1 MPSFTGGPDFRT
13 PFGINVWLRSTQDIK
28 TVSRTVA
35 ASTITSV
42 TIDGFAN
49 QKSLPKGMVLALI
62 ATGADAGKVGPYQ
75 PASGADV
82 TTVSIT
88 GTPTGGTFTLTLAA
102 EGSPPDGIFSQAGV
116 TTAAIAFNAT
126 ATAVKNALE
135 ALDGVTVGQDFTV
148 TGGPGPGTPY
158 VITAKAGGAFDEIP
172 LTWTHTDSLTGG
184 ASPAVAIAHTTPGGG
199 TAGATDG
206 RADPRNIVG
215 INNTFLPYQLEYRDV
230 EVACVYD
237 AAAVAAWVLMYNS
250 AGVPV
255 PIDVETERALRF
267 AINLNILFP

>member
-1 MPSFTGGPDFRT
+1 MPSFTNGPDFRT
-13 PFGINVWLRSTQDIK
+13 PFGVNVWLRSTQDIK

-35 ASTITSV
+35 ASTLTSQ
-42 TIDGFAN
+42 TIDGFPN
-49 QKSLPKGMVLALI
+49 QKYLSKGVVLALL
-62 ATGADAGKVGPYQ
+62 TSGADAGKVGPYQ

-82 TTVSIT
+82 STVTIT

-126 ATAVKNALE
+126 ATAVKNAIEL
-135 ALDGVTVGQDFTV
+135 LDGVTVGQDFTV

-158 VITAKAGGAFDEIP
+158 VITAKAGGAFVEID
-172 LTWTHTDSLTGG
+172 TKWSATGSFTGG
-184 ASPAVAIAHTTPGGG
+184 ASPAVAVVDTTPGGAV
-199 TAGATDG
+199 AGATDG

-237 AAAVAAWVLMYNS
+237 AAAMANSVLMYNS
-250 AGVPV
+250 AGVFV
-255 PIDVETERALRF
+255 VIDVETERALRL
-267 AINLNILFP
+267 ATNLNILFP